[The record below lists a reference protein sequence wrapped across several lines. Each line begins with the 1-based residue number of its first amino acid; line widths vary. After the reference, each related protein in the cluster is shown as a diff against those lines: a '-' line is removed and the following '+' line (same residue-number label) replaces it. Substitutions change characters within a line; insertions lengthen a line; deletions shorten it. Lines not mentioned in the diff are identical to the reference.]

1 MCVYGFHAVSELK
14 LFVASCKDRIDGAT
28 NEDTFVAV
36 YRQWYRSE
44 YRVRGTGLFSITLD
58 DATLTLSSPTFYPL
72 LQDIAMHPV
81 VTEGDLANVLVEL
94 DITDHNLNV
103 IAALLANE
111 RNRSL
116 IAATRDAAKAI
127 SADWIAACE
136 RLFFALD
143 SSGTG
148 HIAIDGK
155 RGSQTG

>member
-1 MCVYGFHAVSELK
+1 
-14 LFVASCKDRIDGAT
+14 
-28 NEDTFVAV
+28 
-36 YRQWYRSE
+36 
-44 YRVRGTGLFSITLD
+44 
-58 DATLTLSSPTFYPL
+58 
-72 LQDIAMHPV
+72 MHPV

-155 RGSQTG
+155 QGSQTG